1 MVAFNPVWKNFNLYF
16 RTRLM
21 LTQYTPFW
29 CLFHALC
36 LYLLFMTRPTQFDR
50 IQILVTL
57 VSGIDKEKR
66 TLSVCCSKFELE
78 ISIPHWWFVCLI
90 WRRFAPARC
99 ASFTSLSRLKRRR
112 DCVSEFI
119 RKQQKQV
126 YLSNCQNGH
135 RSWKQKFCSQI
146 NDPDATQIYLS
157 IRQLI
162 DAPENRKNLLF
173 QLQPKRHKSTSP
185 PCTLLPNL

>member
-1 MVAFNPVWKNFNLYF
+1 MVAFNPVWKNFNPFF

-36 LYLLFMTRPTQFDR
+36 LYLLFMTRPTQLDR

-99 ASFTSLSRLKRRR
+99 ASFTSLSRLKRRK
-112 DCVSEFI
+112 DCVSKFI
-119 RKQQKQV
+119 QKQQKQV
-126 YLSNCQNGH
+126 YLSKL
-135 RSWKQKFCSQI
+135 SKWSQI
-146 NDPDATQIYLS
+146 LETKVLFTNQWSWRHTNLPFHQTTDRCSWQLKEPTVPAATKTTQVDISTLYL
-157 IRQLI
+157 
-162 DAPENRKNLLF
+162 A
-173 QLQPKRHKSTSP
+173 T
-185 PCTLLPNL
+185 